1 MEKALERLSA
11 MVHKIEDVFRI
22 AQVAFNKHKMSEI
35 KKAEALAQDVHDE
48 ELDLTSRFFE
58 LSVTTSKA
66 KLYTSI
72 PGHLE
77 KIVDNLEHMLHG
89 IRKKIEERILFT
101 EKVVGEF
108 NELFENIEALL
119 KHLGDLI
126 LTGNPLLAQEVER
139 LSYEITNNA
148 TEYATQHEDRLIEGL
163 CLPVALSSCIH
174 MLDAIKGISWH
185 AREIA
190 QAFSQNNN
198 SKA

>member
-22 AQVAFNKHKMSEI
+22 AQVAFNKHKMAEI

-119 KHLGDLI
+119 K
-126 LTGNPLLAQEVER
+126 Q
-139 LSYEITNNA
+139 
-148 TEYATQHEDRLIEGL
+148 
-163 CLPVALSSCIH
+163 
-174 MLDAIKGISWH
+174 
-185 AREIA
+185 
-190 QAFSQNNN
+190 
-198 SKA
+198 